1 MDQNDYSWLCQV
13 QRTTI
18 VRFWPTRNKKKM
30 KDINLIIHEMLK
42 NDLYLFVDLD
52 QGLNLTPAP
61 C

>member
-1 MDQNDYSWLCQV
+1 MTILDYVKFNLTLLFRSGPQG
-13 QRTTI
+13 T
-18 VRFWPTRNKKKM
+18 KKKM
-30 KDINLIIHEMLK
+30 KDINSKIHEMLK